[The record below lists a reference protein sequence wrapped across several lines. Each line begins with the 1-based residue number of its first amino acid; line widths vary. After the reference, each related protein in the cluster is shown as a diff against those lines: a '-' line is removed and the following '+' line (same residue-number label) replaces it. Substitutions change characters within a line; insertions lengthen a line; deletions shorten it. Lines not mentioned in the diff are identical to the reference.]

1 MCTELNE
8 RKDSHTNTG
17 KMFQSEETAREGLKF
32 LRISKKPMAL
42 SQSEKLGKWKKV
54 KEVSQ
59 GD

>member
-1 MCTELNE
+1 MC
-8 RKDSHTNTG
+8 
-17 KMFQSEETAREGLKF
+17 QSEETAREGLKF